1 MTAFSPCYFPRFS
14 KKAIRSFFR
23 DLKLAPNVKIMIY
36 TKLQPEVCNKILID
50 LGIDS
55 WFEEKDVIY
64 VREDQLKN
72 AEDVDHDTG
81 RVIIISANNK
91 DQDGML
97 GNHHGLI
104 LALEKRQGKLD
115 DDYLLKLREFLST
128 LLKKGRKDLLHEEM
142 HELAQEMNLPICI
155 DDFI

>member
-1 MTAFSPCYFPRFS
+1 M
-14 KKAIRSFFR
+14 
-23 DLKLAPNVKIMIY
+23 
-36 TKLQPEVCNKILID
+36 CNKILID

-104 LALEKRQGKLD
+104 LALEKR
-115 DDYLLKLREFLST
+115 
-128 LLKKGRKDLLHEEM
+128 
-142 HELAQEMNLPICI
+142 
-155 DDFI
+155 